1 MRELGLQDEFAL
13 SMAAGIGVA
22 VYPIVDYNIP
32 AKLPEFRDL
41 VIKVVEQYLKK
52 GKRVLVHCKHGKGR
66 SGLFVAACLVY
77 KGYNRLDA
85 IKMTRK
91 WIPNAM

>member
-41 VIKVVEQYLKK
+41 VIKVVE
-52 GKRVLVHCKHGKGR
+52 
-66 SGLFVAACLVY
+66 
-77 KGYNRLDA
+77 
-85 IKMTRK
+85 
-91 WIPNAM
+91 